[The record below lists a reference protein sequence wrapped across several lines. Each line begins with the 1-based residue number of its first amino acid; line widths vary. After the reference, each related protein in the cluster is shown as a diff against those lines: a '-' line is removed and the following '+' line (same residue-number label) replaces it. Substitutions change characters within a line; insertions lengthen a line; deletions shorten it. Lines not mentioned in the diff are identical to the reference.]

1 MRKLWKSSFSFI
13 STSYKIAL
21 KTAREGGTHA
31 RASRYGK
38 AMRNQ
43 RKPMA
48 TTDAVKDKTCVD
60 QIGFGWSLVC
70 AGLGLAGP
78 RPSKPRASMKT
89 FHVMFL
95 TIGLWSP
102 KPLLVWKNYE
112 KAMGK
117 PQTTLE
123 REISPIWK
131 SWDHILGLLYL
142 SAWTWPAQVQ
152 TTSLHPGGCWYEKT
166 MGKLWESNEKL

>member
-1 MRKLWKSSFSFI
+1 MEIWFSFI
-13 STSYKIAL
+13 SASYKIAL

-95 TIGLWSP
+95 TIGL
-102 KPLLVWKNYE
+102 
-112 KAMGK
+112 
-117 PQTTLE
+117 
-123 REISPIWK
+123 
-131 SWDHILGLLYL
+131 
-142 SAWTWPAQVQ
+142 
-152 TTSLHPGGCWYEKT
+152 
-166 MGKLWESNEKL
+166 